1 MSTPYLHVRPGHPD
15 FLDLDW
21 DAPINDWEGPRLVD
35 LPTGVHRHP
44 VRFLAYEE
52 GLYAIKELPLRLALH
67 EFEMLRTLATR
78 VRNVVKAVAVAERRW
93 LNPHTE
99 GAGVVMTEYVQFA
112 FSYRELITGGGFG
125 ARRNQMLD
133 AFAGLLVELHLAGCF
148 WGDCSLSNVLYRYDA
163 ATIEAVM
170 IDGETVRLYDALTD
184 GQRAEDIDIMI
195 LNVAGG
201 MADIAASQ
209 GVDLDEADLS
219 LGDDIAAR
227 YYGLWDE
234 LNDQIVVGP
243 DERYRIRERVE
254 RLNDLGFEVDDF
266 ELVPTGDGGSL
277 LQMQVAVGGRNYHA
291 SRLRELTRIEAS
303 ENQARQILSDLQY
316 YEATHP
322 AKSATGKA
330 VAAIQWRVEVF
341 EPILAR
347 ITEAMGPGDDPVQ
360 GYANF
365 LHFRFA
371 LASSQGRDVPT
382 QEAFELLAGVGPAGL
397 SPRGRGL
404 GRLAEIH
411 RGGGP
416 GDSTVD
422 RQGDPGDPR
431 RRVGDEEHDGP
442 GDVLGFAEPLAAG
455 GPGPSRPPSPAK
467 ARQRGGCAPPT
478 APHHSL
484 APPEPSRRR
493 ADG

>member
-21 DAPINDWEGPRLVD
+21 DTPINDWDGPHLVD
-35 LPTGVHRHP
+35 LPAGVHRHP
-44 VRFLAYEE
+44 VRFLAYPE
-52 GLYAIKELPLRLALH
+52 GLYAIKELPLRLAIH
-67 EFEMLRTLATR
+67 EFDMLRALATR
-78 VRNVVKAVAVAERRW
+78 VRNVADAVAVAERRW
-93 LNPHTE
+93 LDPHTE

-112 FSYRELITGGGFG
+112 FPYRELITAGGFG
-125 ARRNQMLD
+125 ARRSQMLD

-170 IDGETVRLYDALTD
+170 IDAETVRLYDRLTD

-209 GVDLDEADLS
+209 GVELDDADLS

-227 YYGLWDE
+227 YEALWAE

-243 DERYRIRERVE
+243 EERYRIRERVE
-254 RLNDLGFEVDDF
+254 RLNELGFEVDDF
-266 ELVPTGDGGSL
+266 TLVPAGDGGSL

-291 SRLRELTRIEAS
+291 TRLRELTRIEAS

-322 AKSATGKA
+322 VRSATGKA

-341 EPILAR
+341 EPIMSR
-347 ITEAMGPGDDPVQ
+347 IAEALGPEPDPVQ
-360 GYANF
+360 GYADF
-365 LHFRFA
+365 LHFRFNLSA
-371 LASSQGRDVPT
+371 AQGRDVPSP
-382 QEAFELLAGVGPAGL
+382 EAFELWLVSGKPGFPLEGE
-397 SPRGRGL
+397 SP
-404 GRLAEIH
+404 
-411 RGGGP
+411 
-416 GDSTVD
+416 
-422 RQGDPGDPR
+422 
-431 RRVGDEEHDGP
+431 
-442 GDVLGFAEPLAAG
+442 
-455 GPGPSRPPSPAK
+455 
-467 ARQRGGCAPPT
+467 
-478 APHHSL
+478 
-484 APPEPSRRR
+484 
-493 ADG
+493 